1 MKKNSISW
9 LFAMLMLAIGM
20 SSCSS
25 DDETTSIAIGI
36 YDNSFTEQHHT
47 ESINGWTITRDESD
61 RVTQLIFFLAGY
73 DPIEKLY
80 SSPTS
85 LDEIMNFFPLS
96 DGNEIRLIH
105 QDKPTPVDGHPEL
118 QQSYEEYDH
127 YYKGVLVVNGMSR
140 LYYFIT
146 PQGKRMSYALTKSF
160 IDIKNLNPIPDISEQ
175 KARQILANYLNVD
188 RDDTWPCNLYVKEY
202 SSRKNG
208 QVVRDQRLIYF
219 VEGPYAP
226 GDPDVEYFRAPRYY
240 AEIDAHTSEL
250 IVVTK

>member
-9 LFAMLMLAIGM
+9 LFAMLMLAVGM

-36 YDNSFTEQHHT
+36 YDNSFTEQHNT

-80 SSPTS
+80 SCPTS
-85 LDEIMNFFPLS
+85 LDDIMNFFPLS

-146 PQGKRMSYALTKSF
+146 PQGKRMSYAITESF
-160 IDIKNLNPIPDISEQ
+160 IDIKNLDPIPDISEQ

-188 RDDTWPCNLYVKEY
+188 RDDTWPCKLYVKEY

-208 QVVRDQRLIYF
+208 LVVRDQRLIYF
-219 VEGPYAP
+219 VTGPYAP
-226 GDPDVEYFRAPRYY
+226 SDPNVWYYTAPRYH

-250 IVVTK
+250 IMVTE

>member
-9 LFAMLMLAIGM
+9 LFAMLMLAVGM

-47 ESINGWTITRDESD
+47 ESNNGWTITRDESD
-61 RVTQLIFFLAGY
+61 RVTGLTFFLLGN
-73 DPIEKLY
+73 DPFEKVY

-85 LDEIMNFFPLS
+85 LDEIMYLFPLS
-96 DGNEIRLIH
+96 DGNEIRLIR
-105 QDKPTPVDGHPEL
+105 QGELSPVDDYPEL
-118 QQSYEEYDH
+118 QQFYEVYEH

-140 LYYFIT
+140 FYYFIT
-146 PQGKRMSYALTKSF
+146 PQGKRMSYALTESF
-160 IDIKNLNPIPDISEQ
+160 IDIKGLNPIPDISEQ

-226 GDPDVEYFRAPRYY
+226 GDPDVDYFRAPRYY